1 MLKDVKLKTPKTV
14 DHLAINCPFHNRL
27 NIIADVVM
35 CYAGMT
41 KYCIIFCD
49 TKKEANN
56 ILLNAEI
63 KQSC

>member
-1 MLKDVKLKTPKTV
+1 MKNVKLQTPKTV
-14 DHLAINCPFHNRL
+14 DHLAINCPWSNRI

-35 CYAGMT
+35 CYAGMN

-56 ILLNAEI
+56 ILLNGEI
-63 KQSC
+63 K